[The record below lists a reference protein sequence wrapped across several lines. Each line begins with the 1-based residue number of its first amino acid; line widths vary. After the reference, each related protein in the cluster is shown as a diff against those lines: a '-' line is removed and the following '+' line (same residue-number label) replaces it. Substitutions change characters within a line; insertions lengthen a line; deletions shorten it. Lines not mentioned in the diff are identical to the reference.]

1 MNGSGYSAA
10 AQNYITALDTSGNY
24 DIKLHIFGGNPSR
37 TFISD
42 EKYEYFMKMTRKE
55 QTEDRILIY
64 HCIPNIQKRVKKY
77 GKNIG
82 FATYETFSPPIFW
95 SQVLNQN
102 DAIIVPSQFNYKIFS
117 HMNIQKPIFHIP
129 HCIDINLY
137 HKDVIPLRKYD
148 KFTFLFIG
156 TWKER
161 KGYKNLVEAWCNE
174 FSTKDNVQ
182 LLIKTDLPKRAEQY
196 ILDYQKSLRIKQ
208 GFAPIIIEN
217 KVFDEVSLPK
227 FMKSVDCLIA
237 PHMGEGFFVPG
248 LQCMALRIPVIV
260 TNFSGCQDYAN
271 QDTAIL
277 LEPGGFVWK
286 NEMDGIPQFRSK
298 KWAFV
303 EVKQIQSKMRY
314 VVEHLDEVKLKTN
327 VAYDYVRKNFNY
339 TVISELFTKMVQEIY
354 G

>member
-1 MNGSGYSAA
+1 M
-10 AQNYITALDTSGNY
+10 IRALDLSGEY
-24 DIKLHIFGGNPSR
+24 DIHLKIFGGNPSKSA
-37 TFISD
+37 ISD
-42 EKYEYFMKMTRKE
+42 EAYSYFMKMARKE
-55 QTEDRILIY
+55 DDANSIVIY
-64 HCIPNIQKRVKKY
+64 HCIPVMQRRIKSHKR
-77 GKNIG
+77 NIG
-82 FATYETFSPPIFW
+82 MAVFESYGPPPKWIDI
-95 SQVLNQN
+95 LNQN
-102 DAIIVPSQFNYKIFS
+102 DAILTPSRFNYKIFS

-161 KGYKNLVEAWCNE
+161 KGYKNLVEAFCNE

-227 FMKSVDCLIA
+227 FMKSVDCLVA
-237 PHMGEGFFVPG
+237 PTAGEGFFIPG

-271 QDTAIL
+271 EDTAIL
-277 LEPGGFVWK
+277 LEPGGFIWK
-286 NEMDGIPQFRSK
+286 HEMDGIPQFRNK

-339 TVISELFTKMVQEIY
+339 TVISELFTNMIQEIY